1 MWTSLQN
8 PLALL
13 GRILLALLF
22 IPAGVGKLTGFAG
35 TVAYTASAGVPLPQ
49 VAVALALVVEIVGGL
64 ALLLGWQTRWAA
76 LALALAL
83 FTLVASF
90 FFHKFWALPAEQAGM
105 QQLLF
110 YKNIA
115 VAGGLFAFA
124 AFGAGALSVDA
135 RRPLAPAVR

>member
-8 PLALL
+8 PLALV

-22 IPAGVGKLTGFAG
+22 IPAGVGKLMGFAG
-35 TVAYTASAGVPLPQ
+35 AVAYTASAGVPVPQ
-49 VAVALALVVEIVGGL
+49 VAVALALLVEVVGGL

-76 LALALAL
+76 LALAF

-90 FFHKFWALPAEQAGM
+90 FFHNFWALPAEQAGM

-115 VAGGLFAFA
+115 VAGGLLAFA
-124 AFGAGALSVDA
+124 AFGAGGLSVDA
-135 RRPLAPAVR
+135 RRPLAPSVR

>member
-1 MWTSLQN
+1 MWTSLHN

-35 TVAYTASAGVPLPQ
+35 TVAYTASAGVPVPQ
-49 VAVALALVVEIVGGL
+49 VAVALALLVEIVGGL
-64 ALLLGWQTRWAA
+64 ALLLGWQTRWA
-76 LALALAL
+76 ALALAL

-124 AFGAGALSVDA
+124 AFGAGAMSVDA
-135 RRPLAPAVR
+135 RRPLAPVVR

>member
-8 PLALL
+8 PLALV
-13 GRILLALLF
+13 GRILLAVLF
-22 IPAGVGKLTGFAG
+22 IPAGVGKLMGFAG

-49 VAVALALVVEIVGGL
+49 VAVVLALLVEIIGGL

-76 LALALAL
+76 LALAF

-90 FFHKFWALPAEQAGM
+90 FFHNFWALPAEQAGM

-110 YKNIA
+110 YKNVA
-115 VAGGLFAFA
+115 VAGGLLAFA
-124 AFGAGALSVDA
+124 AFGAGGLSVDA
-135 RRPLAPAVR
+135 RRPLAPSVR

>member
-8 PLALL
+8 PLALV

-49 VAVALALVVEIVGGL
+49 VAVALALLVEIVGGL
-64 ALLLGWQTRWAA
+64 ALLLGWQTRWA
-76 LALALAL
+76 ALALAL

-135 RRPLAPAVR
+135 RRPLAPVVR

>member
-8 PLALL
+8 PLALV

-76 LALALAL
+76 LALAL

-90 FFHKFWALPAEQAGM
+90 FFHRFWALPAEQAGM

>member
-35 TVAYTASAGVPLPQ
+35 TVAYTASAGVPLAQ
-49 VAVALALVVEIVGGL
+49 VAVALALVVEIGAGL

-76 LALALAL
+76 LALAL

-90 FFHKFWALPAEQAGM
+90 FFHRFWALPAEQAGM

-135 RRPLAPAVR
+135 RRPLAPR

>member
-1 MWTSLQN
+1 MWTSMQN
-8 PLALL
+8 PLALA

-35 TVAYTASAGVPLPQ
+35 SVAYATSAGLPMPQ
-49 VAVALALVVEIVGGL
+49 AAIALALLVEIFGGL

-76 LALALAL
+76 LILAL

-90 FFHKFWALPAEQAGM
+90 FFHNFWALPGEQATM

-110 YKNIA
+110 TKNLA
-115 VAGGLFAFA
+115 VVGGLLGFA

-135 RRPLAPAVR
+135 RRPLVPAVR

>member
-8 PLALL
+8 PLALV

-35 TVAYTASAGVPLPQ
+35 TVAYTASAGVPVPQ
-49 VAVALALVVEIVGGL
+49 VAVALALLVEVVGGL

-76 LALALAL
+76 LALAF

-90 FFHKFWALPAEQAGM
+90 FFHNFWALPAEQAGM

-110 YKNIA
+110 YKNVA
-115 VAGGLFAFA
+115 VAGGLLAFA
-124 AFGAGALSVDA
+124 AFGAGGLSVDA
-135 RRPLAPAVR
+135 RRPLAPSVR

>member
-13 GRILLALLF
+13 GRVLLALLF

-49 VAVALALVVEIVGGL
+49 VAVALALVVEVVGGL
-64 ALLLGWQTRWAA
+64 ALLLGWQTRWA
-76 LALALAL
+76 ALALAL

-135 RRPLAPAVR
+135 RRPLAPR

>member
-8 PLALL
+8 PLALA

-35 TVAYTASAGVPLPQ
+35 TVAYTASAGVPMPQ
-49 VAVALALVVEIVGGL
+49 VAVALALLVEVVGGL

-76 LALALAL
+76 LALAF

-90 FFHKFWALPAEQAGM
+90 FFHNFWALPAEQAGM

-110 YKNIA
+110 YKNVA
-115 VAGGLFAFA
+115 VAGGLLAFA
-124 AFGAGALSVDA
+124 AFGAGGLSVDA
-135 RRPLAPAVR
+135 RRPLAPSVR

>member
-8 PLALL
+8 PLALV

-76 LALALAL
+76 LALAL

>member
-8 PLALL
+8 PLALV

-35 TVAYTASAGVPLPQ
+35 TVAYTASAGVPVPQ
-49 VAVALALVVEIVGGL
+49 VAVALALLVEIVGGL
-64 ALLLGWQTRWAA
+64 ALLLGWQTRWA
-76 LALALAL
+76 ALALAL

>member
-35 TVAYTASAGVPLPQ
+35 TVAYTASAGVPVPQ
-49 VAVALALVVEIVGGL
+49 VAVALALLVEIVGGL
-64 ALLLGWQTRWAA
+64 ALLLGWQTRWA
-76 LALALAL
+76 ALALAL

-135 RRPLAPAVR
+135 RRPLAPVVR

>member
-76 LALALAL
+76 LALAL
-83 FTLVASF
+83 FTLLASF
-90 FFHKFWALPAEQAGM
+90 FFHKFWSLPAEQAGM

-115 VAGGLFAFA
+115 VVGGLFAFA

>member
-8 PLALL
+8 PLALV

-35 TVAYTASAGVPLPQ
+35 TVAYATSAGLPMPQ
-49 VAVALALVVEIVGGL
+49 VAVALALLVELLGGL

-76 LALALAL
+76 LALAL

-90 FFHKFWALPAEQAGM
+90 FFHNFWALPAEQAGM
-105 QQLLF
+105 QQMLF
-110 YKNIA
+110 YKNLA
-115 VAGGLFAFA
+115 VAGGLLAFA

-135 RRPLAPAVR
+135 RRPLSPSGL

>member
-35 TVAYTASAGVPLPQ
+35 TVAYTASAGVPVPQ
-49 VAVALALVVEIVGGL
+49 VAVALALLVEIVGGL
-64 ALLLGWQTRWAA
+64 ALLLGWQTRWA
-76 LALALAL
+76 ALALAL

-124 AFGAGALSVDA
+124 AFGAGAMSVDA
-135 RRPLAPAVR
+135 RRPLAPVVR

>member
-35 TVAYTASAGVPLPQ
+35 TVAYTASAGVPVPQ
-49 VAVALALVVEIVGGL
+49 VAVALALLVEIVGGL

-76 LALALAL
+76 LALAL
-83 FTLVASF
+83 FTLGASF

-124 AFGAGALSVDA
+124 AFGAGAMSVDA
-135 RRPLAPAVR
+135 RRPLAPVVR